1 MGNFISELVKGVKN
15 FTGLGLT
22 LTWPE
27 KLLIF
32 FSPFLL
38 PLATQKI
45 DNFYLDV
52 LVRVLILNFVTIAL
66 LKLRCKEKL
75 PLTESKTYLA
85 RGTTYLLIIWYIAL
99 MVMSYFTSAPYV
111 AIVYNLL
118 TSFLGSIILGFLL
131 VSSYRVDAGA
141 TCG

>member
-1 MGNFISELVKGVKN
+1 MGNVIKGIQN
-15 FTGLGLT
+15 FTGLGGIS
-22 LTWPE
+22 LTWTE

-38 PLATQKI
+38 PLVTQKI
-45 DNFYLDV
+45 ENFYLDV
-52 LVRVLILNFVTIAL
+52 LIRILILNFVSIAL
-66 LKLRCKEKL
+66 LKLRCKDKL
-75 PLTESKTYLA
+75 SLDQRKTYLA

-99 MVMSYFTSAPYV
+99 TVMSFFTQAPYV

-118 TSFLGSIILGFLL
+118 TSFLGSLILGFLL
-131 VSSYRVDAGA
+131 LSSYRVDAGA